1 MALHYRT
8 CPFCEAT
15 CGLEVETEGGEVV
28 SVRGDKQDVFSRG
41 FICPKAHGLK
51 QLHED
56 PDRLTKP
63 LVRRDGEL
71 VEASWDEAF
80 EEIDRRLSPL
90 LAEHGRDAVAVY
102 LGNPIVH
109 NLSGVLYGPAFVR
122 ALGSRN
128 IYTASTVDQMPKQ
141 VSSGLMFGTM
151 LSIPLAD
158 VDRTD
163 HLLILGAN
171 PLVSNGSLLTAPD
184 MRGRLRGIRERGGK
198 IVVVDPRR
206 TRTAEEADE
215 HHFIRPGTDAF
226 LLAAMACTLIEEG
239 LADPGPVAEHI
250 NGLDEVIELVRDFP
264 PEGAEGACGIPAEE
278 IRRMARE
285 LAAAPRAVVY
295 GRIGTCT
302 QEFGTLASWLVDV
315 LNVLTGN
322 LDREGGAMFAQAA
335 AAQKNSSGNGGSG
348 KGVRLG
354 RWDSRVRGLPE
365 MFGEL
370 PVSCLAEEIET
381 PGEGQVRALITLA
394 GNPVVSTPNAGRL
407 ERAVESLDFQLAID
421 LYVNETT
428 RHADVILPA
437 PQPLERSHFDLAF
450 YQLSVRNVANY
461 SPAVLEGSGPAEWEL
476 LMRLAGVVS
485 GQGPNAD
492 ADAVDDL
499 VISTLVQ
506 REVSTPGSR
515 VEGREPAELLEA
527 LEPRRGPERML
538 DFMLRVG
545 PYGDAFR
552 ENGHAGDVDRT
563 DALTLSV
570 LEANPHGVDL
580 GAHRPRLPEVL
591 RTPSGKVELAPE
603 SIVADVERL
612 RTALE
617 RERNGPTPN
626 RAHSAEP
633 SASGLVLIGRRQ
645 LRSNNSWMHNLPA
658 LVKGKDRCTLH
669 IHPDDAERLGLDDGG
684 RALVSS
690 AAGRI
695 EAPVELTD
703 AIMPGVVSIPHGWGH
718 DAPGVRMR
726 VASEHAGVNSNVLAD
741 ETRRGQGVRE
751 CCVERDSCRAPADL
765 RSLPAP
771 QITCNM
777 EPPQLRQVTFAVSDM
792 RAIVE
797 WAPQLGHSERSS

>member
-15 CGLEVETEGGEVV
+15 CGLQVETEGREVV
-28 SVRGDKQDVFSRG
+28 SVKGDKEDVFSRG

-56 PDRLTKP
+56 PDRLTTP

-71 VEASWDEAF
+71 VEATWDEAF
-80 EEIDRRLSPL
+80 DEIDRRLSPL

-109 NLSGVLYGPAFVR
+109 NLSGVLYGPAFLR

-128 IYTASTVDQMPKQ
+128 IYSASTVDQMPKQ

-184 MRGRLRGIRERGGK
+184 MRGRLRAIRERGGK
-198 IVVVDPRR
+198 VVVVDPRR

-226 LLAAMACTLIEEG
+226 LLAAMACTLVEEG
-239 LADPGPVAEHI
+239 LADPGPLAEHV
-250 NGLDEVIELVRDFP
+250 NCLDEVTELVRGFP
-264 PEGAEGACGIPAEE
+264 PERAAAACGIPAEE

-285 LAAAPRAVVY
+285 LAAAPRAAVY

-322 LDREGGAMFAQAA
+322 LDREGGVMFSRAA

-348 KGVRLG
+348 RGVRLG

-407 ERAVESLDFQLAID
+407 EQAIEGLDFQLAID

-428 RHADVILPA
+428 RHADVVLPA

-461 SPAVLEGSGPAEWEL
+461 SPAVFEGTGPAEWEL
-476 LMRLAGVVS
+476 LLRLAGVVS

-492 ADAVDDL
+492 VAAIDDL

-506 REVSTPGSR
+506 REVTMAGSP
-515 VEGREPAELLEA
+515 VEGRDPAELLEE
-527 LEPRRGPERML
+527 LEPRRGPERIL

-545 PYGDAFR
+545 PYGDAFGA
-552 ENGHAGDVDRT
+552 EVGNGDRSVG
-563 DALTLSV
+563 LTLAT
-570 LEANPHGVDL
+570 LEASPHGVDL
-580 GAHRPRLPEVL
+580 GGHRPRIPEML
-591 RTPSGKVELAPE
+591 RTPSGRIELAPE

-612 RTALE
+612 RPELD
-617 RERNGPTPN
+617 RRRNGDM
-626 RAHSAEP
+626 
-633 SASGLVLIGRRQ
+633 VLIGRRQ

-669 IHPDDAERLGLDDGG
+669 IHPDDAERLGLEDGG
-684 RALVSS
+684 RATVSS

-703 AIMPGVVSIPHGWGH
+703 GIMPGVVSIPHGWGH

-741 ETRRGQGVRE
+741 ETRVDPVSGNAVLNGIP
-751 CCVERDSCRAPADL
+751 VELQPA
-765 RSLPAP
+765 
-771 QITCNM
+771 
-777 EPPQLRQVTFAVSDM
+777 
-792 RAIVE
+792 
-797 WAPQLGHSERSS
+797 